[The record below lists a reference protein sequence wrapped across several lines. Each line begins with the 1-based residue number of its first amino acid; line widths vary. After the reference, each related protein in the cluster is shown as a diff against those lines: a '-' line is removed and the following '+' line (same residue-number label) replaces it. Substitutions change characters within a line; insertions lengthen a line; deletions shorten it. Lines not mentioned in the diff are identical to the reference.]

1 MIINHLNFGNLFY
14 IMDYNILNINRNAS
28 NEDIKKAYYK
38 LARIHHP
45 DKNPGDKNSE
55 QKFKEINKAYE
66 NIINGK
72 SRDERTFFYSFTN
85 ISFPP
90 ELVKFAE
97 KILQNDGGKSIYDK
111 VSKISSIIQNNMT
124 SEIYN
129 YKNFYD
135 NVNEKLHKNETNF
148 NKNIQSKSDDLY
160 INVNIKIEDI
170 YKNIYKTI
178 SIKLYRKCEI
188 CDGNGYITTTKKKL
202 CPGCN
207 GTMVYLKS
215 VDFSF
220 YSNENEKVFVG
231 KSNEELNKT
240 QGDVVITIKPKED
253 IYFKIVNTNDLLI
266 EENVSLY
273 EAYNGYS
280 FYFTHLDKKRYHINY
295 TKPIINKKLK
305 KIVNKGMPIKKDTW
319 GNLYVKF
326 NIVLPNITPSQ
337 LEIINRMNLSI
348 HKLHLFDEY
357 DDNYEN
363 AEIIYPNL
371 LN

>member
-1 MIINHLNFGNLFY
+1 
-14 IMDYNILNINRNAS
+14 MDYNILNINRNAS
-28 NEDIKKAYYK
+28 NEDIRKAYYK
-38 LARIHHP
+38 LARIYHP
-45 DKNPGDKNSE
+45 DKNPGDKQSE
-55 QKFKEINKAYE
+55 QKFKEINGAYE

-97 KILQNDGGKSIYDK
+97 KILQSDGGKTIYDK
-111 VSKISSIIQNNMT
+111 VCKISSIIQT
-124 SEIYN
+124 GIPSEIHN

-135 NVNEKLHKNETNF
+135 NFNDKLNQNKDQHNTNNKNNK
-148 NKNIQSKSDDLY
+148 NKNIQSKTDDID

-170 YKNIYKTI
+170 YNNIYKKI
-178 SIKLYRKCEI
+178 NIKLYRKCII
-188 CDGNGYITTTKKKL
+188 CDGNGFITTIKKKL
-202 CPGCN
+202 CPECN

-215 VDFSF
+215 VEFSF
-220 YSNENEKVFVG
+220 YSNEKEKIFIG
-231 KSNEELNKT
+231 QSNEELNKIP
-240 QGDVVITIKPKED
+240 GDVIITVSPKED
-253 IYFKIVNTNDLLI
+253 IYFKLVNTNDLLI

-273 EAYNGYS
+273 EVYNGYS

-305 KIVNKGMPIKKDTW
+305 KIVNKGMPIKKDNW

-326 NIVLPNITPSQ
+326 NIILPNITPNQ
-337 LEIINRMNLSI
+337 LDIINRMNLSI
-348 HKLHLFDEY
+348 HKHHLFDEF
-357 DDNYEN
+357 DDTYEN